1 MWTGNFLKDRRLR
14 PIIAWTKKF
23 PSKKDKSIVFAEK
36 NKTILDHAITVH
48 KSQGSTVDYL
58 QGDLPARKLLEG
70 KIINNLYLGQFY
82 ILLSCAKR

>member
-23 PSKKDKSIVFAEK
+23 PSKKDKSTVFAEK
-36 NKTILDHAITVH
+36 KTTLGHAITVH

-58 QGDLPARKLLEG
+58 QVDLPARKLLEG

-82 ILLSCAKR
+82 ILLSRAKR